1 MSHQSTPHLPAR
13 LAGIPGARAPSVVS
27 AAQERS
33 PEALAGTLVVGAGIQ
48 LKAEVSAC
56 EVLHVDG
63 KIESSGLK
71 AKTLKIRKDGAF
83 VGNAEIETA
92 IVAGKFEG
100 NLNVLEHL
108 TVKPTGR
115 VSGKIRYAKL
125 TIEEGGQ
132 IAGDADILKNAKY
145 QKERDQA

>member
-1 MSHQSTPHLPAR
+1 MAQPSNTHLPAR
-13 LAGIPGARAPSVVS
+13 LAGIPGARAPSVIS

-33 PEALAGTLVVGAGIQ
+33 PEAMAGTLMVGAGIQ
-48 LKAEVSAC
+48 IKAEVSAC
-56 EVLHVDG
+56 DVLHVDG

-71 AKTLKIRKDGAF
+71 AKTLKVRKDGAF

-92 IVAGKFEG
+92 IVAGTFEG
-100 NLNVLEHL
+100 NLNVLSHL
-108 TVKPTGR
+108 TIKPTGR